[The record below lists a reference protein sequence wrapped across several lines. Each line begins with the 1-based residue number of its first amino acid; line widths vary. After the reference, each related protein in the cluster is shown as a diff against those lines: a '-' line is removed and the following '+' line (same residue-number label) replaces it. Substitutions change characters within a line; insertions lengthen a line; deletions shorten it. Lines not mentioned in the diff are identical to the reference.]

1 MLFRGLPFQ
10 YLVAFYGR
18 GRSNSPMEK
27 IEFKSP
33 IFEKIWQVLLGLFCV
48 SAFVS
53 KSGISIFGI
62 LLILISVFILPWK
75 EIAKNRKEVLIFIGL
90 YPLAIVCNLFSL
102 GGVQSAVKVAV
113 SWPWVLLALPGLVV
127 FLRPRDQKVALI
139 AAGVGLLVACGLS
152 LYYFFHDFGG
162 VFTSNVRVPSFW
174 DISRW
179 GLFLASSLI
188 GLVALSKYLSDR
200 KIKQNFWIVQV
211 LVVLSAICL
220 ILSNTRAPW
229 LATALGVVVFFVLFP
244 KALKM
249 FRGYLLV
256 VLLCFALVPSL
267 RSRVTSM
274 FEIQRAADGKI
285 TSADSSNA
293 GRLHMW
299 AVALDFYKE
308 QPWFGTGFENTES
321 HLRNFLDRQGDEY
334 KAKYVMEEYSYRDQ
348 HSSYFS
354 TLVQMGVVFSI
365 IFWAVLFYLFIGFG
379 QSWLQTRSLWAAA
392 MMALMV
398 CHAILFV
405 FYSSNNS
412 YDMVAFFPFIALFP
426 RSDER
431 LKV

>member
-127 FLRPRDQKVALI
+127 FLRPRDQKVALL
-139 AAGVGLLVACGLS
+139 AAGLGLIVACGLS
-152 LYYFFHDFGG
+152 FYYFIFNYKG
-162 VFTSNVRVPSFW
+162 VFAHDVRVPSFW

-188 GLVALSKYLSDR
+188 GLVALSKLFFEKNQKKY
-200 KIKQNFWIVQV
+200 FWIIQG
-211 LVVLSAICL
+211 LVVIAGISL

-229 LATALGVVVFFVLFP
+229 LAAGFGILVFFALYP
-244 KALKM
+244 KMFKV
-249 FRGYLLV
+249 FRGYFV
-256 VLLCFALVPSL
+256 AVILCFALVPAL
-267 RSRVTSM
+267 RARVESM
-274 FEIQRAADGKI
+274 FAVQKAADGKI
-285 TSADSSNA
+285 TSSDASNA

-308 QPWFGTGFENTES
+308 QPWFGTGLENTETP
-321 HLRNFLDRQGDEY
+321 LKDFLDRKGEEY
-334 KAKYVMEEYSYRDQ
+334 KAKYVTSEYSYRDQ

-354 TLVQMGVVFSI
+354 TLVQMGILFSI
-365 IFWAVLFYLFIGFG
+365 LFWGVMAYLFAGFVCR
-379 QSWLQTRSLWAAA
+379 WLSARSLWAGT
-392 MMALMV
+392 MIALILCHMV
-398 CHAILFV
+398 LFV

-412 YDMVAFFPFIALFP
+412 YDMVALFPFIALFP
-426 RSDER
+426 KR
-431 LKV
+431 

>member
-1 MLFRGLPFQ
+1 
-10 YLVAFYGR
+10 
-18 GRSNSPMEK
+18 MEK
-27 IEFKSP
+27 IEFKSL

-179 GLFLASSLI
+179 GLFLASSLL
-188 GLVALSKYLSDR
+188 GLMALSKYFSD
-200 KIKQNFWIVQV
+200 KKQKLYFWLTQSI
-211 LVVLSAICL
+211 VVLSVICL
-220 ILSNTRAPW
+220 LLSNTRAPW
-229 LATALGVVVFFVLFP
+229 LAAVVGAFVFFCLNPRMFKIFSGYFLVL
-244 KALKM
+244 A
-249 FRGYLLV
+249 
-256 VLLCFALVPSL
+256 LCFAAVPDL
-267 RSRVTSM
+267 RYRVSSM
-274 FEIQRAADGKI
+274 FEVQKSADGKI
-285 TSADSSNA
+285 TSADASNA

-321 HLRNFLDRQGDEY
+321 YLREYLDRRGEDY
-334 KAKYVMEEYSYRDQ
+334 KAKYVTTEYSYRDQ
-348 HSSYFS
+348 HSSYLS
-354 TLVQMGVVFSI
+354 TLVQMGAVFS
-365 IFWAVLFYLFIGFG
+365 VLFWGVMIYLFVGF
-379 QSWLQTRSLWAAA
+379 SKNWLQTRSLWAS
-392 MMALMV
+392 ALMTLMI
-398 CHAILFV
+398 CHAVLFV

-412 YDMVAFFPFIALFP
+412 YDMVVLFPFIGLFP
-426 RSDER
+426 KNRAG
-431 LKV
+431 